1 MTIGEK
7 RTPRG
12 AKVPPTSR
20 AAIRTLTDALRG
32 EFGEQAPYV
41 DVANFIEHKLYA
53 AYGIVLAPKPRSVLG
68 ADEGKS
74 YPDRRRIELR
84 DDVYEALILGQ
95 VRARFTAMHEA
106 GHVFMHHGVALRFT
120 EVEHDHDYHEDS
132 EWQADA
138 FAAEFLMPLYMI
150 KAWKLRNAAA
160 VAKVFG
166 VSLTA
171 AMIRFNV
178 LKAEG
183 EIPMS

>member
-1 MTIGEK
+1 MVIGEK

-20 AAIRTLTDALRG
+20 AAIRTLSDALR
-32 EFGEQAPYV
+32 EDFDEHAPLV
-41 DVANFIEHKLYA
+41 DVASFIEHKLYEK
-53 AYGIVLAPKPRSVLG
+53 YTVVLAPKPRSVLG
-68 ADEGKS
+68 VDEGKS

-84 DDVYEALILGQ
+84 NDVYEALCLGQ
-95 VRARFTAMHEA
+95 PRARFTAMHEV
-106 GHVFMHHGVALRFT
+106 GHIFLHQGVGLRFT
-120 EVEHDHDYHEDS
+120 EVDHEHDYHEDS

-150 KAWKLRNAAA
+150 KDLKLRTAAA
-160 VAKVFG
+160 VAKTFG

-171 AMIRFNV
+171 AMVRVNI

-183 EIPMS
+183 QIPMT